1 MASVEQVEVDGATEP
16 GEEAARESILAASES
31 PPRHRL
37 SGALVALGFIGAG
50 VNHFVNPKFYEAIV
64 PPPLQK
70 QKGPVVALSG
80 VAEIA
85 GGLGVLLP
93 WTRRLSG
100 KSLVLLLAAVFP
112 ANVYMAT
119 APERFKMIPRWGL
132 YARLPLQPLMA
143 WWVLRA
149 TRR

>member
-1 MASVEQVEVDGATEP
+1 MASVEQIEVDGATEP
-16 GEEAARESILAASES
+16 TEEAARESILAASDG
-31 PPRHRL
+31 PPRRRL
-37 SGALVALGFIGAG
+37 SRALVALGFIGAG
-50 VNHFVNPKFYEAIV
+50 VNHFVNPRFYEPMV

-70 QKGPVVALSG
+70 QAGPVVAISG

-100 KSLVLLLAAVFP
+100 KSLVVLLAAVFP

-119 APERFKMIPRWGL
+119 DPERFKKIPRWGL
-132 YARLPLQPLMA
+132 FARLPLQPLMML
-143 WWVLRA
+143 WVLRA